1 MRPTIC
7 LTLLLLASSTARAED
22 ASERNWRSP
31 DTPAAKMSRAA
42 GNQLGILEYCQA
54 QHLASSAA
62 VRAERA
68 AIDDAPTPSLSAVH
82 AEELGKKGTLASPD
96 GDQITLAQMAIQ
108 HATTVPAM
116 CKDLADS
123 ALAFEAFLQQHPPLQ

>member
-1 MRPTIC
+1 MMRLALF
-7 LTLLLLASSTARAED
+7 LTALWLPPVVANAQD
-22 ASERNWRSP
+22 ASAINASSP

-42 GNQLGILEYCQA
+42 ANQLGIMEYCQT
-54 QHLASSAA
+54 QHLASGAA

-68 AIDDAPTPSLSAVH
+68 AIDGAPPPSLSAVH

-96 GDQITLAQMAIQ
+96 GDQITLADMATQ
-108 HATTVPAM
+108 HATTVPAL

-123 ALAFEAFLQQHPPLQ
+123 ALAYEEYLHRPPQ